1 MRGTVG
7 IQGTSAGKPKL
18 PGRPAS
24 EGNGKGSLPGRIR
37 IPLPFPKVKRGGSGK
52 KRRTAPVVAK
62 KKGGAG
68 HFLHETFEDLTPS
81 AGPFPESP
89 WNHSH
94 GTFLLHVRNG
104 LFQGESVRDLGNGR
118 QCQDLQPFRRNDLT
132 TRYEEQVRSVHLFY
146 PKGFLFQRSEY
157 LIITGLCVPNPV
169 VPFYCIFLYPLKHPL
184 PASFR
189 EQENGNV
196 RAVASGVSGNLQA
209 IGECGVEKSREIEAG
224 VNVNVG
230 VNHQQGRVAG
240 WRLDNLYL
248 LFRNL
253 AGPTWPR
260 APGGRF

>member
-7 IQGTSAGKPKL
+7 IQGTSQGKTETAWTTRFGRERQGIA
-18 PGRPAS
+18 PGEDTDSP
-24 EGNGKGSLPGRIR
+24 SLPEGKKGRLR
-37 IPLPFPKVKRGGSGK
+37 K

-94 GTFLLHVRNG
+94 GTFLLHGRNG

-118 QCQDLQPFRRNDLT
+118 QCQDLQPFGRHDLT

-146 PKGFLFQRSEY
+146 PEGFLFQRSEY
-157 LIITGLCVPNPV
+157 LIITGLFVPNPV
-169 VPFYCIFLYPLKHPL
+169 VPFYCIFLYLMKHPL

-189 EQENGNV
+189 EQQNGNV

-209 IGECGVEKSREIEAG
+209 IGECGVEKSREIEAW

-230 VNHQQGRVAG
+230 VNHQQGSVAG

-253 AGPTWPR
+253 GCPTWPR